1 MEEKESIYLRA
12 ANRALARYEEVIREQ
27 NETIKDL
34 ESRLAGCDE
43 DYYNKIQALQEPV
56 KVYID
61 RCRRCKGT
69 GHSQVVEPYGN
80 LWEDCELCRW
90 ARELLKLPKSLK

>member
-1 MEEKESIYLRA
+1 MNDRESIYIRA
-12 ANRALARYEEVIREQ
+12 SNRALARYEEVIREQ
-27 NETIKDL
+27 TEIIKDL

-61 RCRRCKGT
+61 RCKKCKGT
-69 GHSQVVEPYGN
+69 GNHLVVEPDGN
-80 LWEDCELCRW
+80 LWTDCERCRW
-90 ARELLKLPKSLK
+90 ARDLLK